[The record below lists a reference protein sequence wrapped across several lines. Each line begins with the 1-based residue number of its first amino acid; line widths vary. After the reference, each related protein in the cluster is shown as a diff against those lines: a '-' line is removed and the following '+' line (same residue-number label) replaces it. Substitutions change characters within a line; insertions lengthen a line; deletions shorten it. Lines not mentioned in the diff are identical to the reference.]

1 MTTPVLKAPIFRLD
15 DVSKSYGPQNNRTEV
30 LHGVNL
36 TIVPGEKASLIGPSG
51 SGKSTLLALIAG
63 LLRPDEGA
71 IEIDSVAMSD
81 LHDGARARLRANRIG
96 IALQADN
103 LIPFLTARENVELA
117 LSLAGTDPSQGGCG
131 APPGRSTGRGRR
143 RSARAKA
150 LSLLERF
157 GIAHRAQHVPRHLSG
172 GEAQR
177 VALAVSMANEPAL
190 LLADEVVAQLDGQTA
205 VKVIDEVLTADFAV
219 LFVTHDV
226 AIADLA
232 ETQYALVDQGVQPR

>member
-1 MTTPVLKAPIFRLD
+1 MTTPVVKAPILKAPIVRLD

-71 IEIDSVAMSD
+71 IEMDSVAMSD

-117 LSLAGTDPSQGGCG
+117 LSLAGTDRSQGVWGSARPLDG
-131 APPGRSTGRGRR
+131 PRAAALGPGQSPQPAGTIWDRPPRPARPTAPLRR
-143 RSARAKA
+143 RSPTGR
-150 LSLLERF
+150 
-157 GIAHRAQHVPRHLSG
+157 PG
-172 GEAQR
+172 G
-177 VALAVSMANEPAL
+177 VH
-190 LLADEVVAQLDGQTA
+190 GQ
-205 VKVIDEVLTADFAV
+205 
-219 LFVTHDV
+219 
-226 AIADLA
+226 
-232 ETQYALVDQGVQPR
+232 